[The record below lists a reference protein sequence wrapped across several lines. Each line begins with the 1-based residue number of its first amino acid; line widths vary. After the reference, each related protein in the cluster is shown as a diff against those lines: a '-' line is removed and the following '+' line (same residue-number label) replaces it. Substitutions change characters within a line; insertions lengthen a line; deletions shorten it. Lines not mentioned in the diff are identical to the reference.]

1 MPRRALTPS
10 PRLALVLFGAV
21 GGSAALFA
29 AASTVASGD
38 TGSRFAAAAW
48 LCAAG
53 ASLLTGLVVTG
64 LTKERGL
71 HSAWTLWCAAAAI
84 WMTGA
89 ALHLVAPASH
99 SADLVADV
107 LWCVFPV
114 LAIAS
119 IARDTPKG
127 SLSLGLF
134 IVDAIPLVLFLTLA
148 VRLDERVELVS
159 PGWLDVEYLVFA
171 VLYLL
176 LAFVGLQMLWLEKS
190 LRGTPNIWGFGLAQ
204 PLLAA
209 AALMWPEHWHEWIGA
224 PPLPFGDLLWTA
236 GFLAAAWTGVARAR
250 QASSPPE
257 LQPLND
263 SLRRIVAPAAGT
275 IGLALLVL
283 AVPGRYT
290 TVPIVF
296 VAISVGC
303 LAARALVVQR
313 AGDRVQA
320 RLRENE
326 RKFRTLV
333 DNIPGA
339 VYRCAFDPDWTI
351 EYVSDDIEAIT
362 GYPAS
367 GFLGSRETTWRTIEH
382 PDESEAFAEHI
393 RACLDAREPFDYIY
407 RIVRADGE
415 IRWVQDRGQAVYAPN
430 GDVRWID
437 GILLDVTDH
446 RRAEEH
452 AARQT
457 RLLELLQTVAVAANE
472 ARRSE
477 DALRVS
483 LEAICAHTKWPV
495 GHVLLREGPDGP
507 LVSAGI
513 WHLDD
518 PDRYEPFRAVS
529 EELSFQQDDTLPGD
543 VLASG
548 EPDWIASVEDHLGAV
563 RPAIALEAGLRSALA
578 FPVLANSEVAA
589 VLEFWAAEPGAPSRE
604 TLDFMANIGKV
615 LGRVFERT
623 RAERFLAEQNQS
635 LRELDRLKDE
645 FVSLVSHELRTPLTS
660 IRGYL
665 ELALED
671 VDTLSDDQRQYLA
684 VVQRN
689 SERLLRLVGDLLFVA
704 QVDAGRLQIER
715 EASDLSA
722 IARECVQGAE
732 PVAAGRGVGL
742 TLEAEPT
749 CIDGDPAR
757 LAQLIDNLVSN
768 AIKFT
773 EPGGTVTVRVRR
785 EADAAVLEVSDSGIG
800 IPADEQDQLFER
812 FFRSSNARRA
822 AIQGTGLGLVIVRA
836 IADAHGGT
844 VSIESAERVGTTF
857 RVDLPVPL
865 PSTDVEPAPMQEVA

>member
-1 MPRRALTPS
+1 MRRLLTPS
-10 PRLALVLFGAV
+10 PRLALVAFAVV
-21 GGSAALFA
+21 GGAAIALQL
-29 AASTVASGD
+29 ASFTTGPASG
-38 TGSRFAAAAW
+38 RLAAAAW
-48 LCAAG
+48 VAASG
-53 ASLLTGLVVTG
+53 ASLATGVVVTF
-64 LTKERGL
+64 LTRDRGL
-71 HSAWTLWCAAAAI
+71 YGAWSLWCAAALA
-84 WMTGA
+84 WMAGA
-89 ALHLVAPASH
+89 VLHLILPVSPT
-99 SADLVADV
+99 ADLMADV
-107 LWCVFPV
+107 LWCAFPV
-114 LAIAS
+114 IAIAS
-119 IARDTPKG
+119 ISRDTIKG

-134 IVDAIPLVLFLTLA
+134 LVDALPLVLLITLA
-148 VRLDERVELVS
+148 ARLDEPAELAAPLGIDTEFLAFS
-159 PGWLDVEYLVFA
+159 I
-171 VLYLL
+171 LYLL
-176 LAFVGLQMLWLEKS
+176 LALVGLQMLWLEKTK
-190 LRGTPNIWGFGLAQ
+190 RGTPNIWGFGMAQ
-204 PLLAA
+204 PVLAA
-209 AALMWPEHWHEWIGA
+209 AALLWPEHWHEHAGA
-224 PPLPFGDLLWTA
+224 PTAFRDALWTI
-236 GFLAAAWTGVARAR
+236 GFLLAAWTGVARAR
-250 QASSPPE
+250 RANEAPQ
-257 LQPLND
+257 LLPLDD

-275 IGLALLVL
+275 IGIAILAL
-283 AVPGRYT
+283 AVPERYELI
-290 TVPIVF
+290 PLLF
-296 VAISVGC
+296 VGISVAC

-313 AGDRVQA
+313 AGSRVQA

-362 GYPAS
+362 GYRAS
-367 GFLGSRETTWRTIEH
+367 GFLGSHETTWRTIEH
-382 PDESEAFAEHI
+382 PDDAHPFAEHI
-393 RACLDAREPFDYIY
+393 RARIGAREPFDYIY

-430 GDVRWID
+430 GGVRWID

-446 RRAEEH
+446 RHAEEH

-457 RLLELLQTVAVAANE
+457 RLLALLQTVAVAANE
-472 ARRSE
+472 ARRNE

-483 LEAICAHTKWPV
+483 LEAICAHTRWPV
-495 GHVLLREGPDGP
+495 GHVLLREGRDGP

-518 PDRYEPFRAVS
+518 PDRYEAFRATS
-529 EELSFQQDDTLPGD
+529 EELDFRDVDTLPGD

-548 EPDWIASVEDHLGAV
+548 EPDWIASVEDHLDAV
-563 RPAIALEAGLRSALA
+563 RPTVAYDAGLRSALA
-578 FPVLANSEVAA
+578 FPVLAGSEVAA
-589 VLEFWAAEPGAPSRE
+589 VLEFWAAEPGAPSPE
-604 TLDFMANIGKV
+604 TLEFMANIGKV

-671 VDTLSDDQRQYLA
+671 SETLTSDQREYLA

-704 QVDAGRLQIER
+704 QVDAGRLKIEH
-715 EASDLSA
+715 EPSDLAA
-722 IARECVQGAE
+722 IARESVLGAE

-742 TLEAEPT
+742 AIEAEPSPM
-749 CIDGDPAR
+749 DGDPAR
-757 LAQLIDNLVSN
+757 LAQLVDNLVSN

-773 EPGGTVTVRVRR
+773 EPGGTVTVRVRP
-785 EADAAVLEVSDSGIG
+785 ADAATVLEVSDTGIG
-800 IPADEQDQLFER
+800 IPAEEQEQLFER

-836 IADAHGGT
+836 IADAHGG
-844 VSIESAERVGTTF
+844 SISMESAERVGTTV
-857 RVDLPVPL
+857 RIQLPARL
-865 PSTDVEPAPMQEVA
+865 SGAGAEPAPMREVA

>member
-1 MPRRALTPS
+1 VRRLLTPS
-10 PRLALVLFGAV
+10 PRLALIAFVV
-21 GGSAALFA
+21 GGSTAALLA
-29 AASTVASGD
+29 SGSALSSGDVAVRLSAAGWLAASCT
-38 TGSRFAAAAW
+38 
-48 LCAAG
+48 
-53 ASLLTGLVVTG
+53 SLLTGLIVTRLTREHG
-64 LTKERGL
+64 LRE
-71 HSAWTLWCAAAAI
+71 AWVIWCLAAAVWAA
-84 WMTGA
+84 GA
-89 ALHLVAPASH
+89 ALHLLAPGSE
-99 SADLVADV
+99 SADLAADV
-107 LWCVFPV
+107 LWCLFPIV
-114 LAIAS
+114 AIAS
-119 IARDTPKG
+119 IACDTPKG

-134 IVDAIPLVLFLTLA
+134 LVDALPLVLFLTL
-148 VRLDERVELVS
+148 VTRLGSNVGLAS
-159 PGWLDVEYLVFA
+159 PNWFDVEYLGFA
-171 VLYLL
+171 ILYLL
-176 LAFVGLQMLWLEKS
+176 LALVGLQMLWLEQS
-190 LRGTPNIWGFGLAQ
+190 LRGTPNIWGFGIAQ
-204 PLLAA
+204 PLLAG
-209 AALMWPEHWHEWIGA
+209 AALLWPEHWNTWSAG
-224 PPLPFGDLLWTA
+224 PPSAVRNALWTA
-236 GFLAAAWTGVARAR
+236 GFLFAAWTGVARAR
-250 QASSPPE
+250 RASSPPV
-257 LQPLND
+257 LRPLND
-263 SLRRIVAPAAGT
+263 GLRRIALPAAGT
-275 IGLALLVL
+275 IGLAVLAL
-283 AVPGRYT
+283 AVPSRYE
-290 TVPIVF
+290 PIRIAF
-296 VAISVGC
+296 VAVSVGC
-303 LAARALVVQR
+303 LAMRALVVQR
-313 AGDRVQA
+313 AGSRVQA

-333 DNIPGA
+333 DTIPGA

-351 EYVSDDIEAIT
+351 EYLSDDIEAIT

-382 PDESEAFAEHI
+382 PDDSDAFADHI
-393 RACLDAREPFDYIY
+393 RACLGAREPFDYVY

-430 GDVRWID
+430 GRVRWID

-457 RLLELLQTVAVAANE
+457 RLLALLQTVAVAANE

-483 LEAICAHTKWPV
+483 LEAICAHTRWPV
-495 GHVLLREGPDGP
+495 GHVLLREGRDGP

-518 PDRYEPFRAVS
+518 PDRYEAFRAVS
-529 EELSFQQDDTLPGD
+529 EELSFRDDDTLPGD

-563 RPAIALEAGLRSALA
+563 RPTIALEAGLRSALA
-578 FPVLANSEVAA
+578 FPVLAGSEVAA
-589 VLEFWAAEPGAPSRE
+589 VLEFWAAEPGAPSSE
-604 TLDFMANIGKV
+604 TLEFMANIGKV

-623 RAERFLAEQNQS
+623 RAERFLAEQNES

-671 VDTLSDDQRQYLA
+671 SETLTSDQREYLA

-704 QVDAGRLQIER
+704 QVDAGRLTIEQ
-715 EASDLSA
+715 EPSDLAA
-722 IARECVQGAE
+722 IAHESVLGAE

-742 TLEAEPT
+742 TIEAEPSPME
-749 CIDGDPAR
+749 GDPAR
-757 LAQLIDNLVSN
+757 LAQLVDNLVSN

-773 EPGGTVTVRVRR
+773 EPGGTVTVRVRPGD
-785 EADAAVLEVSDSGIG
+785 AAAVLEVTDTGIG
-800 IPADEQDQLFER
+800 IPAEEQEQLFER

-836 IADAHGGT
+836 IADAHGG
-844 VSIESAERVGTTF
+844 SISMESAERVGTTF
-857 RVDLPVPL
+857 RIELPARL
-865 PSTDVEPAPMQEVA
+865 PHSDAEPAPMREVA

>member
-1 MPRRALTPS
+1 VRRLLTPS
-10 PRLALVLFGAV
+10 PRLALVAFAV
-21 GGSAALFA
+21 IGGTAIAFQ
-29 AASTVASGD
+29 VASPFASG
-38 TGSRFAAAAW
+38 TASGRLAAAAW
-48 LCAAG
+48 IAASG
-53 ASLLTGLVVTG
+53 ASLATGLVVTF
-64 LTKERGL
+64 LTRDRGL
-71 HSAWTLWCAAAAI
+71 YGAWSLWCAAAAV
-84 WMTGA
+84 WMAGA
-89 ALHLVAPASH
+89 VLHLVLPVSPT
-99 SADLVADV
+99 ADLLADL
-107 LWCVFPV
+107 LWCAFPV
-114 LAIAS
+114 IAIAS
-119 IARDTPKG
+119 ISRDTTKG

-134 IVDAIPLVLFLTLA
+134 LVDALPLVLFLTLA
-148 VRLDERVELVS
+148 TRLDEPGELAAPLGIDAEFLAFS
-159 PGWLDVEYLVFA
+159 

-176 LAFVGLQMLWLEKS
+176 LALVGLQMLWLEKTK
-190 LRGTPNIWGFGLAQ
+190 RGTPNIWGFGMAQ
-204 PLLAA
+204 PVLAA
-209 AALMWPEHWHEWIGA
+209 AALLWPEHWHEHGGT
-224 PPLPFGDLLWTA
+224 PPTAFRDMLWTA
-236 GFLAAAWTGVARAR
+236 GFLLAAWTGVARAR
-250 QASSPPE
+250 RANAAPQ
-257 LQPLND
+257 LLPLDD
-263 SLRRIVAPAAGT
+263 SLRRIVPPAAGT
-275 IGLALLVL
+275 IGIAILAL
-283 AVPGRYT
+283 AVPEQYELI
-290 TVPIVF
+290 PLLF
-296 VAISVGC
+296 VGISVAC

-313 AGDRVQA
+313 AGSRVQA

-339 VYRCAFDPDWTI
+339 VYRCDFDPDWTI

-382 PDESEAFAEHI
+382 PDDAHPFAEHI
-393 RACLDAREPFDYIY
+393 RGRIGAREPFDYVY
-407 RIVRADGE
+407 RIVRPDGE
-415 IRWVQDRGQAVYAPN
+415 IRWVQDRGQAVYAQN
-430 GDVRWID
+430 GSVRWID

-452 AARQT
+452 AARQS

-483 LEAICAHTKWPV
+483 LEAICAHTRWPV
-495 GHVLLREGPDGP
+495 GHVLLREGKDGP

-518 PDRYEPFRAVS
+518 PDRYEAFRAVS
-529 EELSFQQDDTLPGD
+529 EKLSFRHDDTLPGD

-548 EPDWIASVEDHLGAV
+548 EPDWIASVEDHLDDAV

-578 FPVLANSEVAA
+578 FPVLAGREVAA
-589 VLEFWAAEPGAPSRE
+589 VLEFWAAEPGAPSTE
-604 TLDFMANIGKV
+604 TLEFMASIGKV

-623 RAERFLAEQNQS
+623 RAERFLAEQNES

-671 VDTLSDDQRQYLA
+671 SETLTGDQREYLA

-704 QVDAGRLQIER
+704 QVDSGRLTIEH
-715 EASDLSA
+715 EPSDLAA
-722 IARECVQGAE
+722 IARESVLGAE

-742 TLEAEPT
+742 TIEARPSPME
-749 CIDGDPAR
+749 GDPAR
-757 LAQLIDNLVSN
+757 LAQLVDNLVSN

-773 EPGGTVTVRVRR
+773 EPGGTVTVRVRA
-785 EADAAVLEVSDSGIG
+785 EGAAAVLEVSDTGIG
-800 IPADEQDQLFER
+800 IPAEEQEQLFER

-836 IADAHGGT
+836 IADAHNG
-844 VSIESAERVGTTF
+844 SISMESAERVGTTF
-857 RVDLPVPL
+857 RIELPARL
-865 PSTDVEPAPMQEVA
+865 PHSDAEAEPMREVA

>member
-1 MPRRALTPS
+1 VRRALTPS
-10 PRLALVLFGAV
+10 PRLALIAFAVIGGAAV
-21 GGSAALFA
+21 AFQVAAPFTTGA
-29 AASTVASGD
+29 TSG
-38 TGSRFAAAAW
+38 RLAAAAW
-48 LCAAG
+48 IAAAT
-53 ASLLTGLVVTG
+53 ASLATGLVVTL
-64 LTKERGL
+64 LTSDRGL
-71 HSAWTLWCAAAAI
+71 YGAWSLWCAAAFV

-89 ALHLVAPASH
+89 VIHFAVPH
-99 SADLVADV
+99 SSTGDLVADV
-107 LWCVFPV
+107 LWCAFPV

-119 IARDTPKG
+119 IARDTTKG

-134 IVDAIPLVLFLTLA
+134 LVDALPLVLFLTLA
-148 VRLDERVELVS
+148 LRLDEPGELAA
-159 PGWLDVEYLVFA
+159 PLGIDTEYLAFA
-171 VLYLL
+171 ILYLL
-176 LAFVGLQMLWLEKS
+176 LALVGLQMLWLEKS
-190 LRGTPNIWGFGLAQ
+190 KRGTPNIWGFGMAQ
-204 PLLAA
+204 PVLAA
-209 AALMWPEHWHEWIGA
+209 AALLWPEHWHENAGPA
-224 PPLPFGDLLWTA
+224 PTTFRDALWTI
-236 GFLAAAWTGVARAR
+236 GFLLAAWTGVARAR
-250 QASSPPE
+250 RANDAPE
-257 LQPLND
+257 LLPLDD
-263 SLRRIVAPAAGT
+263 SLRRIVPPAAGT
-275 IGLALLVL
+275 IGIAILALS
-283 AVPGRYT
+283 VPQRYEAI
-290 TVPIVF
+290 PLLF
-296 VAISVGC
+296 VGISVGC

-313 AGDRVQA
+313 AGSRVQA

-382 PDESEAFAEHI
+382 PDDADAFAEHI
-393 RACLDAREPFDYIY
+393 RACLGARKPFDYVY
-407 RIVRADGE
+407 RIVRAEGE

-430 GDVRWID
+430 GRVRWID

-452 AARQT
+452 AARQS

-472 ARRSE
+472 ARRNE

-483 LEAICAHTKWPV
+483 LEAICAHTRWPV
-495 GHVLLREGPDGP
+495 GHVLLREGRDGP

-513 WHLDD
+513 WHLDE
-518 PDRYEPFRAVS
+518 PDRYEAFRAAS
-529 EELSFQQDDTLPGD
+529 EELSFQDDDTLPGD

-548 EPDWIASVEDHLGAV
+548 EPDWIASVEDHLDAV
-563 RPAIALEAGLRSALA
+563 RPVIALEAGLRSALA
-578 FPVLANSEVAA
+578 FPVLAGSEVAA
-589 VLEFWAAEPGAPSRE
+589 VLEFWAAEPGAPSPE
-604 TLDFMANIGKV
+604 TLEFMANIGKV

-623 RAERFLAEQNQS
+623 RAERFLAEQNES

-671 VDTLSDDQRQYLA
+671 VGTLTSDQREYLA

-704 QVDAGRLQIER
+704 QVDAGRLQIDHEP
-715 EASDLSA
+715 ADLAA
-722 IARECVQGAE
+722 IARESVQGAE

-742 TLEAEPT
+742 SIEAGPAPL
-749 CIDGDPAR
+749 DGDAAR
-757 LAQLIDNLVSN
+757 LAQLVDNLVSN

-773 EPGGTVTVRVRR
+773 EPGGTVTVRVRA

-800 IPADEQDQLFER
+800 IPAEEQEQLFER

-836 IADAHGGT
+836 IADAHGGA
-844 VSIESAERVGTTF
+844 VSMESAEHVGTTF
-857 RVDLPVPL
+857 RVELPARL
-865 PSTDVEPAPMQEVA
+865 PQTDVESAPMREVA